1 MKRPPLRWALLIAAN
16 AAAWCVLS
24 FFQTTTAAPPPA
36 ERFQFGNAIE
46 QRQEIIN
53 QLKELNA
60 AVKEQNAM
68 LRSGRPQP
76 IPTLRRP

>member
-1 MKRPPLRWALLIAAN
+1 MKRIPLRWALLVAGN
-16 AAAWCVLS
+16 VAAWCVLS

-36 ERFQFGNAIE
+36 ERYQFGNAIE

-60 AVKEQNAM
+60 SVKEQNAL
-68 LRSGRPQP
+68 LRGGRAPQVVP
-76 IPTLRRP
+76 IRPR